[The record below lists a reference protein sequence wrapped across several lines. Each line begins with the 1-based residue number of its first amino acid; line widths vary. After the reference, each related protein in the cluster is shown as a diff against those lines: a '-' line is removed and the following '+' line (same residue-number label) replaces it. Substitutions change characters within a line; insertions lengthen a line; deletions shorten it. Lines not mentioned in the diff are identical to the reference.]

1 MIRKAILEDKEE
13 IYKLGNIVNKNFS
26 KVYDLDKMF
35 NESFNK
41 IYVAEDNNVIV
52 GMLMVIVL
60 YETCEIL
67 NIVVKDEYRN
77 KKIASNLLDNL
88 ISELDESVEMITLE
102 VAVNNEPAINLYK
115 KFGFEIISTRK
126 NYYDNVDA
134 YLMGVKYER
143 C

>member
-1 MIRKAILEDKEE
+1 MIRRAVIDDKDAIYE
-13 IYKLGNIVNKNFS
+13 LGNLVNKNFF

-35 NESFNK
+35 NEEFNR
-41 IYVAEDNNVIV
+41 IYIAEDNNKII
-52 GMLMVIVL
+52 GMLMVVVL

-67 NIVVKDEYRN
+67 NIVVKEDYKG

-88 ISELDESVEMITLE
+88 ISELDETVEMITLE
-102 VAVNNEPAINLYK
+102 VAVNNNPAINLYK

-126 NYYDNVDA
+126 NYYDNIDA

>member
-1 MIRKAILEDKEE
+1 MIQVFFDGALINEDNVTG
-13 IYKLGNIVNKNFS
+13 LNVNAE
-26 KVYDLDKMF
+26 MF

-41 IYVAEDNNVIV
+41 IYVAEDDNKIV

-77 KKIASNLLDNL
+77 KKIASNLLDYL

-102 VAVNNEPAINLYK
+102 VAVNNKPAISLYK

-126 NYYDNVDA
+126 KYYDNVDA

>member
-1 MIRKAILEDKEE
+1 MIRRAVIEDKDD
-13 IYKLGNIVNKNFS
+13 IYKLGNVVNKNFS
-26 KVYDLDKMF
+26 RVYDLDKMF
-35 NESFNK
+35 NEEFNR
-41 IYVAEDNNVIV
+41 IYVAEDNDKVI
-52 GMLMVIVL
+52 GMLMVVVL

-67 NIVVKDEYRN
+67 NIVVDKDYRD

-115 KFGFEIISTRK
+115 KFGFEVISTRK
-126 NYYDNVDA
+126 KYYDNVDA

>member
-1 MIRKAILEDKEE
+1 MIRRAVIEDKNE

-35 NESFNK
+35 NEEFNR
-41 IYVAEDNNVIV
+41 IYVAEDNNKVI

-67 NIVVKDEYRN
+67 NIVVEKDYRK
-77 KKIASNLLDNL
+77 KKIASNLLDTL

-102 VAVNNEPAINLYK
+102 VAVNNEAAINLYK
-115 KFGFEIISTRK
+115 KFGLEVISTRK
-126 NYYDNVDA
+126 KYYDNVDA